1 MSQQMPNLGPKPET
15 EDVQTTYERIDNR
28 WDPQNGRRDW
38 VVIVILVIIYL
49 VWTGTLFLFE
59 PGIR

>member
-15 EDVQTTYERIDNR
+15 EDVQTTFERVDNR
-28 WDPQNGRRDW
+28 WDPGNARRDW
-38 VVIVILVIIYL
+38 IIIAILAVVYL
-49 VWTGTLFLFE
+49 LWMGTMYLFE